1 MKCRSNAIVWSVIG
15 ACFAASV
22 ANAGLV
28 EVEATLVARSR
39 PMQAEQ
45 VEPYRYGL
53 ILTTWRVDKVV
64 TGKVDGARIAVA
76 QWSWIDGVS
85 RVHWPAIGTRAT
97 LKVVA
102 WDERPDVHALA
113 MSNDIE
119 ESHAYA
125 WYLDIG
131 DPNCPKRS
139 TALSKARPCVPIPAS
154 VRALALAPPTAGE
167 TTARAQALVDARAAI
182 EAELARN
189 GGSWEAWNA
198 SLADFRRWISLVHEK
213 QRYEPSGPFCFGAPG
228 ILALTLPTF
237 EGNAPGASPFAMIST
252 LHEQLGQ
259 RGIDLLVVVI
269 PDKEDIYPDRLSHG
283 APRSR
288 EVAVAS
294 KRLLAQLLDRGVEV
308 VDLFAEF
315 NACRSRGEEIYQP
328 YDSHWNPHGVRRAAL
343 AIATRLHRYAFV
355 REARAAP
362 PQWSAMEGTIPG
374 GTDLIVGRRKVELAA
389 RFRNTYV
396 GYRTA
401 RGDPYADAPDSPVL
415 VSGDS
420 FSRYLDL
427 EGGSLTAHLAQALNL
442 SCSLMARQG
451 SGATVM
457 KMLEERGAAYLVG
470 RRVLVYTCVART
482 FARGEFPVVDLPR

>member
-1 MKCRSNAIVWSVIG
+1 MNCRSCSIVWSVLGTCI
-15 ACFAASV
+15 ASGV
-22 ANAGLV
+22 ANASLA
-28 EVEATLVARSR
+28 EVEATLIALSR

-53 ILTTWRVDKVV
+53 ILTTWSVEKVV
-64 TGKVDGARIAVA
+64 TGKVDGTRIAVA
-76 QWSWIDGVS
+76 QWSWIDGVA

-119 ESHAYA
+119 DSQAYA
-125 WYLDIG
+125 WYLDVG

-139 TALSKARPCVPIPAS
+139 TALSKARPFVAIPQS
-154 VRALALAPPTAGE
+154 VRALALAPPLASETADR
-167 TTARAQALVDARAAI
+167 ARSLADTKAAI

-189 GGSWEAWNA
+189 GGTWEAWNA
-198 SLADFRRWISLVHEK
+198 NLAEFRRWITLVHEK

-237 EGNAPGASPFAMIST
+237 EGSAPGANPVVMISA
-252 LHEQLGQ
+252 LHAQLSQ
-259 RGIDLLVVVI
+259 RGVDLVVVVI
-269 PDKEDIYPDRLSHG
+269 PNKEDIYPDRLTHA

-294 KRLLAQLLDRGVEV
+294 KRLLAHLVDQGVEV

-328 YDSHWNPHGVRRAAL
+328 YDSHWNPLGVRRAAL
-343 AIATRLHRYAFV
+343 AIAARLQRYAFV
-355 REARAAP
+355 REAQSAP
-362 PQWSAMEGTIPG
+362 PHWRTVEGTIPG

-389 RFRNTYV
+389 RFRTTYV
-396 GYRTA
+396 GCRTA
-401 RGDPYADAPDSPVL
+401 RDEPYADAPDSPVL

-427 EGGSLTAHLAQALNL
+427 EGGSLTAHLAEALNL